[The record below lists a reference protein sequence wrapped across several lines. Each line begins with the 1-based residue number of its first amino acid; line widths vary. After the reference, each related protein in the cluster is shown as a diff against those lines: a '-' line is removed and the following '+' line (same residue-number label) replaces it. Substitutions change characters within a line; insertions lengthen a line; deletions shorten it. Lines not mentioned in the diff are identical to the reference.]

1 MFIVKFNIREAIY
14 LSINTIK
21 LVVLENQF
29 YGLFESGQFTQVL
42 LYLFVLERIFYKTYN
57 VVND

>member
-14 LSINTIK
+14 FSTNTIK

-29 YGLFESGQFTQVL
+29 YGLFESCSLTQVL
-42 LYLFVLERIFYKTYN
+42 LYLFVLERLFYKTYN
-57 VVND
+57 VIND